1 MCIVIVENSN
11 RQHFLTPVC
20 NTIKWNYTTGINGFN
35 WTNYGLR
42 GKRLKIHAK
51 LYKVFSLN
59 NTWDLTKYLWENI
72 SQMVKQCSTVI
83 PYTNTI
89 TWGFFL
95 FVFLSRFLF
104 RDLNSVYLGQDWAVC
119 YIYTLIS
126 PHPKEDTPSSTQD
139 QIQAFIKRK
148 NYRFLFSPWTP
159 FATCPGIAKYWNGKV
174 TRSLSFP

>member
-104 RDLNSVYLGQDWAVC
+104 RDLNGVYLGQDWAVC
-119 YIYTLIS
+119 YIYT
-126 PHPKEDTPSSTQD
+126 DFPSSQRRYSFLNSGSNSGIHQKKKL
-139 QIQAFIKRK
+139 QISIFPMNTICNMPRH
-148 NYRFLFSPWTP
+148 S
-159 FATCPGIAKYWNGKV
+159 KV
-174 TRSLSFP
+174 LKWEGD